1 MWFLASILRSSRF
14 MAEMKAQN
22 MWDSV
27 TVLTASDFGRTLT
40 NNGAGTDH
48 AWAGH
53 DFVLGGALKVGLSWV
68 GWFGWAVWL
77 IGLIS
82 WVRLIA
88 HVCGASVCVSV
99 CLLNVLS
106 DNVLHSQI
114 YSKKKTPVVRL
125 LQGGQIHGTYPS
137 DLSEAGELNLGRGRL
152 IPSSPL
158 EAVWNSVAKWFGIKV
173 RVLLLFLFSF

>member
-14 MAEMKAQN
+14 VAEMKAQN

-88 HVCGASVCVSV
+88 HVCGASVCV
-99 CLLNVLS
+99 CLFVECPLGQCAALPNLF
-106 DNVLHSQI
+106 
-114 YSKKKTPVVRL
+114 KKKNSRCT
-125 LQGGQIHGTYPS
+125 S
-137 DLSEAGELNLGRGRL
+137 SSGR
-152 IPSSPL
+152 S
-158 EAVWNSVAKWFGIKV
+158 NS
-173 RVLLLFLFSF
+173 RHLPQRPQ